1 MFSNFVIN
9 MLIAVIC
16 YLVFEKYNLKYNL
29 ENFLIVVLS
38 YLAINKLLKKVEG
51 FEDGESSEMESEE
64 EPEMES
70 EEQEPE
76 MESEEQ
82 EDSPSMTEDII
93 DEISEEPQMES
104 SVSEEPQMES
114 SVSEEPQMESSVSEE
129 PQIKEIVLKDET
141 SEITPYTSEEMKK
154 LQSKYT
160 IMPVES
166 WIKNEINLM
175 SKSQEEGNKSC
186 SCPTL
191 SRSSNDYLEF

>member
-70 EEQEPE
+70 EEQE
-76 MESEEQ
+76 
-82 EDSPSMTEDII
+82 DSPSMTEDII
-93 DEISEEPQMES
+93 DEI
-104 SVSEEPQMES
+104 
-114 SVSEEPQMESSVSEE
+114 SEEPQMESSVSEE